1 MTEKV
6 VRKQQGNGKLSVLP
20 LFNDKLVIFYVNG
33 FHLMR
38 KV

>member
-20 LFNDKLVIFYVNG
+20 LFNDKLVIFYVNE